1 MTSQRR
7 KDFYAFGGL
16 TFSVRAAPAIADALQ
31 GRFRL
36 LACPPSD
43 SCDFRFDFEIVAGP
57 EEHKIDRPPGK
68 IRPFYETFRGEALY
82 ATSEDQLYMNCGE
95 SVRVVC
101 NPREGDVLVSIAQP
115 EDQNLWLASH
125 AFFTMPWLELL
136 RRRGF
141 YSLHAAGFRM
151 NGKALLFPGSSGS
164 GKSTLSIALLRAGM
178 EFLGDDT
185 LFLTRTDSD
194 LRVLGFSDEID
205 VTEETVG
212 LFPELGHLLES
223 SLHPGWPKRP
233 IRSEE
238 VYLQVPLQE
247 CSPGVLIFPRV
258 AQVEDSVL
266 CSITKEEAFMELA
279 PNVMLTEI
287 ATCKAH
293 FDVLS
298 ELVKKSPCY
307 RMETGRDFAAIP
319 KLLEDCCS

>member
-7 KDFYAFGGL
+7 TDFYAFGGL
-16 TFSVRAAPAIADALQ
+16 TFSVRASPAIADALN

-36 LACPPSD
+36 LACSPSD

-57 EEHKIDRPPGK
+57 GEHKIHRPPGK
-68 IRPFYETFRGEALY
+68 TRPFYETFRGEALY
-82 ATSEDQLYMNCGE
+82 ATSEDQLYMNCGD

-101 NPREGDVLVSIAQP
+101 NPREGNVLVSLAQP
-115 EDQNLWLASH
+115 EGQNLWLASH

-141 YSLHAAGFRM
+141 YNLHAAGFRV

-185 LFLTRTDSD
+185 LFLTRTGGD

-205 VTEETVG
+205 VTEETIG
-212 LFPELGHLLES
+212 LFPELAHLLES
-223 SLHPGWPKRP
+223 SLDPGWPKRP

-238 VYLQVPLQE
+238 VFLQMPLQE

-287 ATCKAH
+287 GTCKAH

-298 ELVKKSPCY
+298 ELVKKSACY
-307 RMETGRDFAAIP
+307 RMETGHDFAAIP